1 MKKLFWSAFAMSL
14 IIHASFTEAQT
25 ESIDDFLGL
34 ESELL
39 PELKG
44 SQRFTSPTYHEK
56 IDWRVEEEK
65 VIRDSSVPNKGQR
78 YSIIPWSTLVTEEW
92 LSLDNW
98 LLQREVKDATPD
110 WKIRLRHAEH
120 REIVGK
126 VLQCRGQCRVLRGT
140 NKSTAQYLS
149 RIHEG
154 DEFVTD
160 KDSVAWLYMMDGTLM
175 RISPETSV
183 SLQEINLSQKDF
195 FYLIRLNQGHI
206 SWHTR
211 QKKEFAKDLSPETD
225 SLSLPLMVK
234 ESNLQ
239 FFERLIY
246 NRQNSH
252 QRLLEFID
260 LDENAIVEQYKS
272 LNSLQL
278 ENNKMMTISTNLM
291 LVTPTGTISAFN
303 TSFDA
308 VYTLGANAFFKIKEN
323 NIEKKILLNLR
334 GYLSES
340 QNEILDESWY
350 KIESNGRSFS
360 KLEDV
365 PGTLQVLEL
374 LTKRIKT
381 IELARE
387 IWVKQFTL
395 PMLPLLSNPEKMA
408 VEYGYTIWGDKL
420 QDRINFLFE
429 YTRRVE
435 TTNLKSIMN
444 LLTRLEG
451 SDQKVNNE
459 ITEALY
465 RQSLKHYLL
474 GLKSKYDNKKI
485 RVREMS
491 DVQYYVWIL
500 RNGKF

>member
-1 MKKLFWSAFAMSL
+1 MNKLFLSAFAMSL
-14 IIHASFTEAQT
+14 MIHASFIRAQT
-25 ESIDDFLGL
+25 ESVDDFLGL
-34 ESELL
+34 ETELL

-44 SQRFTSPTYHEK
+44 PQRFTSPTYQEK

-65 VIRDSSVPNKGQR
+65 VIKDSSVPNKGQR
-78 YSIIPWSTLVTEEW
+78 YSIIPWSTLVADEW

-98 LLQREVKDATPD
+98 LIQREVKDATPD
-110 WKIRLRHAEH
+110 WKIRLRHVEH
-120 REIVGK
+120 KEIVGK
-126 VLQCRGQCRVLRGT
+126 VLQCHGRCHVFRGI
-140 NKSTAQYLS
+140 NKSTAQHLS

-160 KDSVAWLYMMDGTLM
+160 KDSVAWIYMMDGTLL
-175 RISPETSV
+175 RLSPESSV
-183 SLQEINLSQKDF
+183 SLQEINLSPKEF

-206 SWHTR
+206 FWHPR
-211 QKKEFAKDLSPETD
+211 QKKEFTKDLSPETD
-225 SLSLPLMVK
+225 SLSLPLMVR

-246 NRQNSH
+246 NRQNTQ
-252 QRLLEFID
+252 QRLMEFID
-260 LDENAIVEQYKS
+260 LDENAILEQFKS
-272 LNSLQL
+272 LNGLRI
-278 ENNKMMTISTNLM
+278 ENDKVITTSTNVM
-291 LVTPTGTISAFN
+291 LVTPSGTISSIN

-308 VYTLGANAFFKIKEN
+308 VYTLGAEAFFKVREN
-323 NIEKKILLNLR
+323 NPEKKMLLNLR
-334 GYLSES
+334 GYLSDN
-340 QNEILDESWY
+340 QNEILDEFWY

-360 KLEDV
+360 KLEEI

-395 PMLPLLSNPEKMA
+395 PMFPLLPYPEKMA
-408 VEYGYTIWGDKL
+408 VEFGYTVWGENL
-420 QDRINFLFE
+420 QERLKFLSE

-435 TTNLKSIMN
+435 TTNLKSINN
-444 LLTRLEG
+444 LLARLEG
-451 SDQKVNNE
+451 TDQKVNNQ
-459 ITEALY
+459 ITESLY